1 MKSIANHVLT
11 SNEKINKILLTNPTV
26 ESKFVNDS
34 KFLIRGKPYEVRVIS
49 ILFEEYKYERLS
61 HDEYVSTLLQILD
74 MPSDYEKLTLFEKF
88 RLFYLDLYID
98 LLRADKEFC
107 EYAIFDDPL

>member
-1 MKSIANHVLT
+1 MKQTTEKKLT

-26 ESKFVNDS
+26 ESEFVNDPN
-34 KFLIRGKPYEVRVIS
+34 FLIHGKPYEVRVIS
-49 ILFEEYKYERLS
+49 ILFEEYKYKRLS
-61 HDEYVSTLLQILD
+61 HDEYVNTLLQILD
-74 MPSDYEKLTLFEKF
+74 MPSDYEKLNLFEKF
-88 RLFYLDLYID
+88 RLFYLHLYMD

>member
-1 MKSIANHVLT
+1 MKSIVNKVLT

-26 ESKFVNDS
+26 ESEFVNDPE
-34 KFLIRGKPYEVRVIS
+34 FLIRGKPYEVRVIS

-61 HDEYVSTLLQILD
+61 HDEYSKILVSILN
-74 MPSDYEKLTLFEKF
+74 MPDDYSKLTLFEKF
-88 RLFYLDLYID
+88 RLFDLHLHMD

>member
-1 MKSIANHVLT
+1 MRSIVNKVLT

-26 ESKFVNDS
+26 ESEFVNDPE
-34 KFLIRGKPYEVRVIS
+34 FLIRGKPYESRVIS
-49 ILFEEYKYERLS
+49 ILFEEYKHERLS
-61 HDEYVSTLLQILD
+61 HDEYLKAIVSILN